1 MYSRL
6 DLARKY
12 IKYYF
17 SSANAKGHGIHSP
30 FVFNFIR
37 LVLNDKNLYPEYR
50 KIEMLR
56 HQLSHNHFELKV
68 DDMGAGSLVSTFE
81 RRTISQIVRTAAKQ
95 RKYAQLLFRMAH
107 YYHPAH
113 MLELGTSLGISSAYL
128 AMGYPQGKLITIEG
142 AKQVSNIASDI
153 FKQLKLENIDPRVG
167 NFDDL
172 LPAVL
177 NELPTVDLV
186 FMDGNHRKE
195 PTLNYFQ
202 LLLEKINNNSVI
214 IIDDI
219 HWSTEMEEAWELIKA
234 NPAVHLSLDLFFMG
248 MVFFKEEFKIKQ
260 HFTIRY

>member
-6 DLARKY
+6 QLARKY
-12 IKYYF
+12 LTYYF
-17 SSANAKGHGIHSP
+17 NASNAKGHGIHSP

-37 LVLNDKNLYPEYR
+37 LVLNDTNLYPEYR
-50 KIEMLR
+50 KVEMLR
-56 HQLSHNHFELKV
+56 HSLSRNHFELKV
-68 DDMGAGSLVSTFE
+68 DDLGAGSLVSTFE

-107 YYHPAH
+107 YYNPPV
-113 MLELGTSLGISSAYL
+113 MLELGTSLGISSAYIAL
-128 AMGYPQGKLITIEG
+128 GNPKGKLITIEG

-153 FKQLKLENIDPRVG
+153 FKQLKLENIEPLVG

-172 LPAVL
+172 LPEVL
-177 NELPTVDLV
+177 KDLATVDMV
-186 FMDGNHRKE
+186 FLDGNHRKE
-195 PTLNYFQ
+195 PTLNYFR

-219 HWSTEMEEAWELIKA
+219 HWSDEMEQAWEIIKA
-234 NPAVHLSLDLFFMG
+234 DAAVHLSIDLFFMG
-248 MVFFKEEFKIKQ
+248 VVFFKEEFKIKQ